1 MLPLSHSDWVAEAP
15 NLPSEALVF
24 LIRQIGNGDPMI
36 YGYLFQQLGRR
47 IAPLARRATRGL
59 DRETARELVLKV
71 EIDILELIVSE
82 RPSRKR
88 DFLEIAFAPA
98 VEGRSVDLIR
108 IHLNS
113 PLRHLSEIMADP
125 VDEDGDE
132 IDRPIEMAPDHRSS
146 PEEIVIALQDESR
159 RKEWFRKACNSVK
172 NPLHREV
179 VLLHHVEGMSVPEIA
194 QKLPARP
201 AQVKYWLTAGLKVM
215 RKALGVEP
223 EGEKQ

>member
-59 DRETARELVLKV
+59 DRETARELVLR
-71 EIDILELIVSE
+71 IIE
-82 RPSRKR
+82 RPIK
-88 DFLEIAFAPA
+88 
-98 VEGRSVDLIR
+98 
-108 IHLNS
+108 
-113 PLRHLSEIMADP
+113 
-125 VDEDGDE
+125 
-132 IDRPIEMAPDHRSS
+132 MAPDHRSS